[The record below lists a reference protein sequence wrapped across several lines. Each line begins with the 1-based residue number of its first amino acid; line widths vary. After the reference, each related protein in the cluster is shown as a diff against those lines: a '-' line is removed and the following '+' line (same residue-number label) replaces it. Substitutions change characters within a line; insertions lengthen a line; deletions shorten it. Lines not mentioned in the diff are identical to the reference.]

1 MKATL
6 KNYRQSPRK
15 VRLVANVIRGKRIP
29 QALLELQFLG
39 KRAALPF
46 EKLVNSA
53 VANATHNNKASVD
66 ELIIKSVS
74 VTKGPTLKRSKPRS
88 RGMANRINKRTS
100 ILKVELGVAPVAKAK
115 KARPAK
121 VSK

>member
-1 MKATL
+1 MKAEL

-29 QALLELQFLG
+29 QAILELQFLG